1 MNLDEVPKHFQAAY
15 AYLARPILTRMNIKY
30 EMSEVCKVLEIEHH
44 SMLSSVRQ
52 VAKSLF
58 SKPQNEEQK
67 KYIEL
72 QVITPSQ
79 SEGLGGCPLS
89 HIDRSA
95 HQSIEQ
101 QAKLSLAQRSRGF
114 RFSFPGQSLI
124 TPVSSTVSRV

>member
-1 MNLDEVPKHFQAAY
+1 MNLDEVPKHFQAAC

-72 QVITPSQ
+72 QVKLNELSFTSSI
-79 SEGLGGCPLS
+79 SEFRINNPDCWVKNE
-89 HIDRSA
+89 R
-95 HQSIEQ
+95 HQMSSE
-101 QAKLSLAQRSRGF
+101 F
-114 RFSFPGQSLI
+114 R
-124 TPVSSTVSRV
+124 V